1 VITPFES
8 SSVADDAD
16 ERVRRVEILIS
27 NLLRSGVLGSLALII
42 VGTVLSFIH
51 HPEYFSSPADLS
63 RLVEPGAAF
72 PHTLG
77 DVINGIR
84 LLRGQAIVMGGL
96 LLLIIT
102 PVVRVAVSIFAF
114 IYQRDRIFTF
124 ITAVVL
130 SLLLLSFFM
139 GAVE

>member
-1 VITPFES
+1 VVITPFES
-8 SSVADDAD
+8 IADSDAE

-27 NLLRSGVLGSLALII
+27 NLLRAGVLGSLAL
-42 VGTVLSFIH
+42 VVAGTVLTFVH
-51 HPEYFSSPADLS
+51 HPEYFGSPADLS
-63 RLVEPGAAF
+63 RLVQPGAAF
-72 PHTLG
+72 PHTLA
-77 DVINGIR
+77 DVIEGIR
-84 LLRGQAIVMGGL
+84 LLRGQAVVMAGL

-114 IYQRDRIFTF
+114 IYQRDRVFTF

-139 GAVE
+139 GAVD